1 MFLKLSKFFL
11 HTSVFAVVLVAASNY
26 FPFIGVKYYF
36 FRWVTELAVICA
48 LLWWA
53 FEGGNLGE
61 RMKSAFKKPIVWAV
75 SAFTA
80 AYTLAALFAW
90 DVHSAIWSNFER
102 GEGAFQM
109 IHYYLFFLLLATLFE
124 EERDWKI
131 LFRSSLVAATLM
143 IFYGLAAAI
152 GASGFLG
159 PYFSHPEWNTPTLWS
174 RLAEP
179 QYRFQGSL
187 GNPAYVSIYLIFVSF
202 FGMWLWF
209 SKKRDWLGHLSYL
222 LLIAF
227 FFLFF
232 WLASTR
238 GAMLGL
244 IVGALAYLGY
254 LCIYGQKRLRIIA
267 ILILFGLLLLG
278 TLAFGLRDKSFIKQI
293 PGSRLLF
300 LDFGEATAQTRF
312 WTWGSAWRGF
322 KERPV
327 LGWGP
332 ENFTTV
338 FDKHF
343 DARHF
348 VPGENRETWFDR
360 AHSVFFDYLSET
372 GIVGL
377 LAYLSMFVA
386 FYWQLWKRGLR
397 EHPLMTGLLVAMPV
411 AYFVQAL
418 ALFDV
423 LPIYINLFILLA
435 FGVHI
440 LKENKH
446 SAN

>member
-1 MFLKLSKFFL
+1 MFLRLSKFFL
-11 HTSVFAVVLVAASNY
+11 HTSVFAVALVAASNY

-53 FEGGNLGE
+53 FERGNLGE

-90 DVHSAIWSNFER
+90 DAHSAIWSNFER

-131 LFRSSLVAATLM
+131 LFRSSLVAAGLM
-143 IFYGLAAAI
+143 IAYGLMAAAP
-152 GASGFLG
+152 GNQSFLG
-159 PYFSHPEWNTPTLWS
+159 PYYSSGSPIAPTMWS
-174 RLAEP
+174 RLMAT
-179 QYRFQGSL
+179 RFQGSL
-187 GNPAYVSIYLIFVSF
+187 GNPAYVSIYLVFMGF
-202 FGMWLWF
+202 FGIWLWF
-209 SKKRDWLGHLSYL
+209 SKKRDWLSHLGYSL
-222 LLIAF
+222 LMFLF
-227 FFLFF
+227 FFFF
-232 WLASTR
+232 WLAGTR
-238 GAMLGL
+238 GTMLGL
-244 IVGALAYLGY
+244 IAGVLVYLGY
-254 LCIYGQKRLRIIA
+254 LCVYGQKKLRITA
-267 ILILFGLLLLG
+267 VATLLG
-278 TLAFGLRDKSFIKQI
+278 LIFLVGLAFGFRNQPWLQQI

-300 LDFGEATAQTRF
+300 LDFGQATAQTRF
-312 WTWGSAWRGF
+312 WTWGSAWEGF
-322 KERPV
+322 KERPI

-332 ENFTTV
+332 ENFTAV

-343 DARHF
+343 DVRHF

-360 AHSVFFDYLSET
+360 AHSVFFDYLAET
-372 GIVGL
+372 GVVGL
-377 LAYLSMFVA
+377 LAYLSMFAA
-386 FYWQLWKRGLR
+386 FYWQLWRRGLR

-435 FGVHI
+435 FGSYI
-440 LKENKH
+440 LKESK
-446 SAN
+446 SPAN